1 MAGRAEVSTSRCGNN
16 EGSKSMMRPVG
27 VCFIACGEAFK
38 GTLLVPEEYFD
49 GDRLRVTKL
58 RDRLT
63 ATNGVQ
69 FFPIDSNNKI

>member
-1 MAGRAEVSTSRCGNN
+1 MKEI
-16 EGSKSMMRPVG
+16 G

-58 RDRLT
+58 RDRLSG
-63 ATNGVQ
+63 NMGVQ
-69 FFPIDSNNKI
+69 FFPITKTEETR